1 MDESGNLAPYMA
13 FCEGLYHLF
22 TGFRDSNLSTRH
34 LGCRVAETLTGSW
47 FRAQEGAVLKQNTNQ
62 EKWDSDM
69 MGDTNLVHRQ
79 EK

>member
-1 MDESGNLAPYMA
+1 M
-13 FCEGLYHLF
+13 
-22 TGFRDSNLSTRH
+22 LSTRY
-34 LGCRVAETLTGSW
+34 LGYTVAETLTGSW